1 MTYCDKSRQMLKLAS
16 SEAIKRL
23 LKFDMKIKKEASKV
37 TIKTAELK
45 KAEKNMKE
53 LNDVNW

>member
-1 MTYCDKSRQMLKLAS
+1 MTNCDKSRQILKLAS

-23 LKFDMKIKKEASKV
+23 LKFDMKIKQEASKV
-37 TIKTAELK
+37 AIKTAELK
-45 KAEKNMKE
+45 TAEKNMKE